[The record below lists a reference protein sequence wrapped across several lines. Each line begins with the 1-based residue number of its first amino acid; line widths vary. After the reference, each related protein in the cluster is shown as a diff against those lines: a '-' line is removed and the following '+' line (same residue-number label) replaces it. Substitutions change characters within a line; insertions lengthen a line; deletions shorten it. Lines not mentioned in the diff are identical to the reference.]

1 MWIWWLISLVVLIA
15 CFIFAYKVIMS
26 SYDFLPVDKKSIFSF
41 KKNTFSENGLSS
53 QRSEVIWDLKNQ
65 LKKVEETS
73 SFYEIQF
80 SKLQQRLKALEAQY
94 ESQQQKI
101 ALPVKE
107 DTEDWKEL
115 YYEENEV
122 KEKLENELDITRQK
136 LEEVETKLNSFSQDD
151 SRWKSLQ
158 SDYDARLNDL
168 QSMQNNIGLLQRQLE
183 ASTAR
188 EAELE
193 RSLLAEIETKKQFAN
208 IQSENARLKS
218 ENDDLRRKIVE
229 ISKKEKEL
237 ESGLSHLHELEK
249 RVAMYEEEKAK
260 MIADLEL
267 MVNQNK
273 IFSAPKHSL

>member
-41 KKNTFSENGLSS
+41 KKNTFTETNVS

-80 SKLQQRLKALEAQY
+80 SKLQQRLKTLEAQY

-101 ALPVKE
+101 AAPGKE
-107 DTEDWKEL
+107 EEEDWKEL

-122 KEKLENELDITRQK
+122 KEKLENDLDVTRQK
-136 LEEVETKLNSFSQDD
+136 LEEVEMKLNSISQDD
-151 SRWKSLQ
+151 SKWKSLQ

-183 ASTAR
+183 ASSAR

-193 RSLLAEIETKKQFAN
+193 ISLLKEIETKKQFSN
-208 IQSENARLKS
+208 IESDNARMKS
-218 ENDDLRRKIVE
+218 ENEDLRRQIIE
-229 ISKKEKEL
+229 ISEKEKEL
-237 ESGLSHLHELEK
+237 EVGVLRLHELEK

-273 IFSAPKHSL
+273 IFSTPKHSL